1 MVTHAIANILNGNT
15 PYAHILQN
23 MVRRINPYIHIPLCD
38 AILASDNI
46 AYLNYY

>member
-23 MVRRINPYIHIPLCD
+23 MVRRINPGIHIQLCD
-38 AILASDNI
+38 ATLASDGITYMNI
-46 AYLNYY
+46 Y